1 MFQHFISLSDDGRII
16 IIIIIITTTTTV
28 GIITIVNGQT
38 EKTVEKMW
46 KR

>member
-16 IIIIIITTTTTV
+16 IIIIIITTTTV

-38 EKTVEKMW
+38 EKTVEKM
-46 KR
+46 